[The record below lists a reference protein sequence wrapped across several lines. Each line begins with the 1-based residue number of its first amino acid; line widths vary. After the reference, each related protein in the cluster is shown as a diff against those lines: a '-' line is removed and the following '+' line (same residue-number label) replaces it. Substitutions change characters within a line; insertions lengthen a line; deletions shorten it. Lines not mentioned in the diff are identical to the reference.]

1 VTARNKEA
9 RAEKQKPPTAV
20 EDGET
25 QERQEARA
33 KLHPAWNNSITILK
47 VMGEDIGAP
56 GLVELLADLGTQ
68 CLAVSS
74 GDLRRPEAVLTAQ
87 MQTLDAIFN
96 HLTRFAY
103 RNWRRLDHAEPLLR
117 LALKAQS
124 QCRATVEA
132 IGVMKNPPPTVIA
145 KQANV
150 TSGPQ
155 QVNNGLGGNEATSA
169 HGRKIQN
176 RPNKLMEHIDGQRLD
191 PGAAGQAVGSDPAM
205 ASVGAFDRPQNK
217 GG

>member
-1 VTARNKEA
+1 M
-9 RAEKQKPPTAV
+9 
-20 EDGET
+20 
-25 QERQEARA
+25 ARA
-33 KLHPAWNNSITILK
+33 KLHPATNNSLTILK
-47 VMGEDIGAP
+47 VMQEDLGAP
-56 GLVELLADLGTQ
+56 GFAELLADLGTQ

-103 RNWRRLDHAEPLLR
+103 CNWRRLDHAEPLLR

-145 KQANV
+145 QQANV

-155 QVNNGLGGNEATSA
+155 QVNNGFAGNGDAPA
-169 HGRKIQN
+169 HEREIQN
-176 RPNKLMEHIDGQRLD
+176 RPSELMEQIDGQRLD
-191 PGAAGQAVGSDPAM
+191 PGAAGQAIGGDPAM
-205 ASVGAFDRPQNK
+205 ASVGAFDRPQHK